1 MGLDQYAYS
10 KNSNGEETELAYWR
24 KHNRLQGWM
33 EELWEAKGRPN
44 YEPTDNGA
52 LGDFN
57 CVNLYLEMEDI
68 DDLEEAVC
76 AKALPSTGGF
86 FFGDDSFSWEDENGE
101 PHKGYNYF
109 YKELDMEF
117 IEKARDEINKG
128 KEVFYTCWW

>member
-10 KNSNGEETELAYWR
+10 KNSEGEEAELAYWR

-33 EELWEAKGRPN
+33 EDLWEAKGRPN

-57 CVNLYLEMEDI
+57 CVNLYLDMEDL

-76 AKALPSTGGF
+76 AKALPLCGGF
-86 FFGDDSFSWEDENGE
+86 FFGEDSFSWEDKDGE
-101 PHKGYNYF
+101 QHKGYDYF
-109 YKELDMEF
+109 YKELDMQF

>member
-10 KNSNGEETELAYWR
+10 KNSNGDEVELAYWR

-33 EELWEAKGRPN
+33 EELWYSKGKPN
-44 YEPTDNGA
+44 YDPTNNDV

-57 CVNLYLEMEDI
+57 CVSLYLDAQDL

-86 FFGDDSFSWEDENGE
+86 FFGDDSFSWEDEDGE
-101 PHKGYNYF
+101 QYKGYDYY

-117 IEKARDEINKG
+117 IEKARNEINKG
-128 KEVFYTCWW
+128 NKVFYSCWW